1 VDLLQSD
8 ERFNDLV
15 NSDVSGDRIDEIVA
29 QTLVGAWHLTKLF
42 ERVDDL
48 KIAICMTRCE
58 VPPGTPVRWRCQ
70 QTAILG
76 PSMFGPARSAFSFDD
91 RENFR

>member
-1 VDLLQSD
+1 L
-8 ERFNDLV
+8 NYLV

-48 KIAICMTRCE
+48 KIAICMTRA
-58 VPPGTPVRWRCQ
+58 VH
-70 QTAILG
+70 
-76 PSMFGPARSAFSFDD
+76 AR
-91 RENFR
+91 FRPTYRVVSTLRPQ